1 MVLSAYTK
9 EECSCRPLLT
19 RTLTMNRINRNNK
32 FEKKQTE
39 TKEIVQNWI
48 PDEYKQTCQMLYQGH
63 LQTKAMCWLGLIFAI
78 AITIFIVNNGHL
90 RNAQEYREL
99 AYFWAGFTLIPLA
112 LHGLVRLKTKQVR
125 EAIRL
130 INEQRFE

>member
-1 MVLSAYTK
+1 MQTTF
-9 EECSCRPLLT
+9 E
-19 RTLTMNRINRNNK
+19 RTLKMNRINRNNK

-39 TKEIVQNWI
+39 SQDTNQNWI

-78 AITIFIVNNGHL
+78 VMTVVIVKNGHL

-112 LHGLVRLKTKQVR
+112 LHGLVRLKIKQVR
-125 EAIRL
+125 ESIRL
-130 INEQRFE
+130 MNEH